1 MDTWQDLT
9 GWVKDRLEAA
19 SPSERGV
26 FAAGVAE
33 RLMRWHEALPEG
45 EGAAF
50 TLGLRPLLNSVWEGV
65 LGDPA
70 VYAAV
75 NRGLA
80 EYMLSDYCHN
90 DRLVGPDDAY
100 EPAAAATL
108 NAAYAYLF
116 GCTDFALWAS
126 RRAIDDQHLE
136 YLAEQEEGDLFD
148 TDKALIDEL
157 KRQLRD
163 LDLIAARSAE
173 LRHSRFGLPIRTSAR
188 LSEELRDPL
197 SRPWLPEVGDQQD
210 PVIR

>member
-1 MDTWQDLT
+1 MNA
-9 GWVKDRLEAA
+9 RLEAA

-33 RLMRWHEALPEG
+33 RLMSWHEALPED
-45 EGAAF
+45 EQADF

-70 VYAAV
+70 VHTAV
-75 NRGLA
+75 NHGLA

-100 EPAAAATL
+100 EPASAATL

-116 GCTDFALWAS
+116 GCTDFAVWAS

-136 YLAEQEEGDLFD
+136 HLAGAELEEGDFLD

-163 LDLIAARSAE
+163 LDLIAERSKE
-173 LRHSRFGLPIRTSAR
+173 LRHAKFGLPIDTSAR
-188 LSEELRDPL
+188 LRVELRTPL
-197 SRPWLPEVGDQQD
+197 SSRD
-210 PVIR
+210 

>member
-1 MDTWQDLT
+1 MDTWQDLIAL
-9 GWVKDRLEAA
+9 VKARLEAA

-33 RLMRWHEALPEG
+33 RLMIWHEALPEDDQ
-45 EGAAF
+45 AAF

-70 VYAAV
+70 AHTAV

-80 EYMLSDYCHN
+80 EYMLSDYCN
-90 DRLVGPDDAY
+90 SDRLVGPDDAH

-116 GCTDFALWAS
+116 GCTDFAVWAS
-126 RRAIDDQHLE
+126 GRATDDQHLE
-136 YLAEQEEGDLFD
+136 YLAGAELEEGDPLD

-163 LDLIAARSAE
+163 LDLISARSTE
-173 LRHSRFGLPIRTSAR
+173 LRHASFGLPILTSVQLR
-188 LSEELRDPL
+188 VELRTPL
-197 SRPWLPEVGDQQD
+197 SSRG
-210 PVIR
+210 